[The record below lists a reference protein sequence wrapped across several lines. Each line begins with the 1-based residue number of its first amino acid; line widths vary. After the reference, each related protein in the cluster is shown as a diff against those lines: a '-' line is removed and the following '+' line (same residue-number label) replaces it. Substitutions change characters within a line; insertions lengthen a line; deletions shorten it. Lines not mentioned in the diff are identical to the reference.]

1 MNRKNLESLRVYEEL
16 LSNYYES
23 IKKKEVVKKN
33 NYGNISYEVYV
44 DMRKEERFSYLYKF
58 RERIKYGCLSC
69 GRCSLCE
76 MWIRNGWER
85 EYLNLRGY
93 LVDKKNKLERGI

>member
-44 DMRKEERFSYLYKF
+44 DMRKEERFDYLSKM
-58 RERIKYGCLSC
+58 RNRIKYGCLSC
-69 GRCSLCE
+69 GKCNLCS
-76 MWIRNGWER
+76 MWIKNRWER
-85 EYLNLRGY
+85 EYLELREY
-93 LVDKKNKLERGI
+93 LVVKKNKLERGI